1 MSEKL
6 NVFSEFK
13 GSIDEIQSYLE
24 TGSSFSDETNAVICS
39 KSDIYGSSA
48 SIMSIHDDTQLAQSE
63 ADTMQTQ
70 YGFEDYN
77 DYDSSV
83 QRYSLK
89 TVVLR
94 GITRILVARE
104 IWSPVSK
111 KGTILGGIELQ
122 RSRQLAVND
131 DIQGQIERIRA
142 GEDDNPE
149 SPFAVIHANCDGNF
163 GINQY
168 DLESFDIPEV
178 EAIARAKKLDEELGY
193 SIPSGDVADNN
204 SYFAQQIVN
213 QAVKYALKSTA
224 TYTLK

>member
-6 NVFSEFK
+6 NVISKFE
-13 GSIDEIQSYLE
+13 GSIDEIQSHLD
-24 TGSSFSDETNAVICS
+24 TVSISDETNAVIRS
-39 KSDIYGSSA
+39 SSDLYGYST
-48 SIMSIHDDTQLAQSE
+48 SIIGIHDDRQLAQSE
-63 ADTMQTQ
+63 ADTMQTR

-83 QRYSLK
+83 ERYSVE

-94 GITRILVARE
+94 GITRILAARE
-104 IWSPVSK
+104 IWSPIDK
-111 KGTILGGIELQ
+111 KGRILGGIRLE
-122 RSRQLAVND
+122 RSRQLAVDD

-149 SPFAVIHANCDGNF
+149 SPFAVIHADCDGRF
-163 GINQY
+163 GINNY
-168 DLESFDIPEV
+168 NLEDFDITEV

-193 SIPSGDVADNN
+193 SIPHGDVADNN

-213 QAVKYALKSTA
+213 QAIKYALESTA
-224 TYTLK
+224 AYKLK